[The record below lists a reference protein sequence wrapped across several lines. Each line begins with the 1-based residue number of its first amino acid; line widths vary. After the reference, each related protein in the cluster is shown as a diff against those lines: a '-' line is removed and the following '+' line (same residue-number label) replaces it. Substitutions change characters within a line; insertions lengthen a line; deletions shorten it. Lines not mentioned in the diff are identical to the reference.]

1 MQMWGSLLMST
12 VLSIVMQLIASGRV
26 RFYDFWTGFLISFF
40 ASLALKLITPIIE
53 AGQYLAERMGAVPH
67 TIRYQLTST
76 IFLALMMGTVM
87 SLLMTWWGVCRV
99 PDYQSIYLQSWLRE
113 YPWVLLTVYVMIN
126 ISIPTGERLV
136 MGRAKASGKE
146 AREA

>member
-1 MQMWGSLLMST
+1 MST
-12 VLSIVMQLIASGRV
+12 VLSIVMQLIANGRV

-53 AGQYLAERMGAVPH
+53 AGQYLAERMGAVPR

-76 IFLALMMGTVM
+76 VFLALMMGTVM

-99 PDYQSIYLQSWLRE
+99 PDYWSIYLQSWLRE

-136 MGRAKASGKE
+136 MGRTEAKASGKE
-146 AREA
+146 AQEA